1 MADNINKFVDNLQ
14 LNSLNSLTHLL
25 NTEDTDELN
34 VIRHSPYISD
44 DELIQSRLHN
54 TNGLSILSLNC
65 QSLQAKFDYIKEL
78 IDKFCNG
85 NHPLQ
90 VICLQETWFSANT
103 DLSHYIIPG
112 YHIISTGHYASN
124 HGGLVIYLNDI
135 WNYDII
141 TCDTDSHIMGE
152 ANH

>member
-65 QSLQAKFDYIKEL
+65 QSLQAKFDYIKVL
-78 IDKFCNG
+78 LKV
-85 NHPLQ
+85 LQ
-90 VICLQETWFSANT
+90 R
-103 DLSHYIIPG
+103 
-112 YHIISTGHYASN
+112 
-124 HGGLVIYLNDI
+124 
-135 WNYDII
+135 
-141 TCDTDSHIMGE
+141 
-152 ANH
+152 